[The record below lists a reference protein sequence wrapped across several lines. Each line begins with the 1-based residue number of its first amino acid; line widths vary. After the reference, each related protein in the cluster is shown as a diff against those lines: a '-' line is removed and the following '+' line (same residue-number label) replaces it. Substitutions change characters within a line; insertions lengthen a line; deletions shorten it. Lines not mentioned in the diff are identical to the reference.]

1 MAVVQ
6 QSLRRILATI
16 VYTGPGL
23 SGKTTNLTVL
33 GGWLPHTRM
42 TLFPTTTE
50 RTAFFDELPI
60 EIPLADG
67 WRIVYKV
74 QTVPGQAAYHEAREL
89 VLRRPDGVVFV
100 ADSDPRRLEANELAL
115 QETVRVLGRGD
126 RSLAEIPAVFQF
138 NKQDVA
144 GALGPDALNGAL
156 NPGGAPWVL
165 AEAHRG
171 IGIVETLSLAVR
183 NVSDALADT
192 YGFQLLGSVP
202 PAA

>member
-50 RTAFFDELPI
+50 RTAFFDELPV

-67 WRIVYKV
+67 WRIVFKV

-89 VLRRPDGVVFV
+89 VLRRPDGIVFV
-100 ADSDPRRLEANELAL
+100 ADSDPRRLDANELAL
-115 QETVRVLGRGD
+115 HEVTCLLQRGD
-126 RSLAEIPAVFQF
+126 RPLGEVPVVFQF
-138 NKQDVA
+138 NKQDVP
-144 GALGPDALNGAL
+144 GALAPDVLNPVL
-156 NPGGAPWVL
+156 NPGGAAWVL

-171 IGIVETLSLAVR
+171 VGIVETLGLAVSKVSRSLAQI
-183 NVSDALADT
+183 
-192 YGFQLLGSVP
+192 YGLEQLKG
-202 PAA
+202 